1 MAALRYL
8 STLIGLFIHLWFWR
22 FPREICR
29 IFRSEGAE
37 SEVPDRHGSP
47 LS

>member
-1 MAALRYL
+1 MAALRYHC
-8 STLIGLFIHLWFWR
+8 TLIGLFIRLRFWR
-22 FPREICR
+22 FPSEICR

-37 SEVPDRHGSP
+37 SEVPDRHGPP